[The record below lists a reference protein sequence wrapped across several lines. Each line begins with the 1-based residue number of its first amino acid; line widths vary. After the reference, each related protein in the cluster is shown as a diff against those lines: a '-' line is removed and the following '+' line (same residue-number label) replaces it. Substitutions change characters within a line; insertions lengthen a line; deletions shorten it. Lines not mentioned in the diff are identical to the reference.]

1 MNLHPCPIVRADGF
15 DPAEILVAVPYLV
28 GYFPADSLVC
38 LLYDCE
44 LRLMVTMRLDWN
56 DAASDPR
63 GVANGVASRAA
74 GDGATQAML
83 IAVDPAGSAWRRPL
97 SVLSRRLAR
106 HGLET
111 WWSGHIDA
119 EHWQSERC
127 QSAGCG
133 THPLPH
139 PSSSDLVLHL
149 IVAGAA
155 PAPTRDAVLAEL
167 APVAPEERLPECP
180 EPTIDLEVW
189 RDQEVEGVMLL
200 LRDGSPPGDEQIA
213 RLGRAMADIRVRD
226 TVLHRITAAA
236 HPDTVGP
243 WDAVWRVVVAAMR
256 TVAPAHVAALGA
268 VAALAAWQ
276 LGDGLRAGEAL
287 VRARAA
293 DPEHGLAKLLQ
304 QALDRGAPPS
314 TWEEVMRGL
323 TEAQC
328 RHGRDHGAAA

>member
-1 MNLHPCPIVRADGF
+1 MHGRT
-15 DPAEILVAVPYLV
+15 ILVIDDSEAVRTALDV
-28 GYFPADSLVC
+28 LLSLEGATVALADSPAAGLERVGRGDVDLVIQDMNFTREATSGEEGIA
-38 LLYDCE
+38 LFRE
-44 LRLMVTMRLDWN
+44 LRRRQPDLPVVLLT
-56 DAASDPR
+56 
-63 GVANGVASRAA
+63 
-74 GDGATQAML
+74 
-83 IAVDPAGSAWRRPL
+83 AWT
-97 SVLSRRLAR
+97 
-106 HGLET
+106 HLET
-111 WWSGHIDA
+111 A
-119 EHWQSERC
+119 VE
-127 QSAGCG
+127 
-133 THPLPH
+133 
-139 PSSSDLVLHL
+139 LV
-149 IVAGAA
+149 
-155 PAPTRDAVLAEL
+155 
-167 APVAPEERLPECP
+167 
-180 EPTIDLEVW
+180 
-189 RDQEVEGVMLL
+189 
-200 LRDGSPPGDEQIA
+200 
-213 RLGRAMADIRVRD
+213 
-226 TVLHRITAAA
+226 HRITAAA